1 LRRWTGSLDERRR
14 WCGGIVRDERIRDGG
29 RSLGS
34 NENIPICILSMTVV
48 QSEESVKIGLFFERY
63 EKKFFRKYIL
73 SVQDAYQDACGVAV
87 GRDAVRRFRVVS
99 RRVRACFSGIDL
111 RWRFLALSSCV
122 AHRRHEHTGPTICDR
137 FSPSRPKVQP
147 DALTLDK
154 AGETTTISGER
165 HVAHI
170 AARGVS
176 GRALETNSATRRRVS
191 PLQTTSVSPGAFSSS
206 GAAGAHEAARPAP
219 RAVDVDWL
227 IRNTKRAL
235 TRRDGRRPRQHRL
248 SEGSARGDHRDA

>member
-1 LRRWTGSLDERRR
+1 
-14 WCGGIVRDERIRDGG
+14 
-29 RSLGS
+29 
-34 NENIPICILSMTVV
+34 M
-48 QSEESVKIGLFFERY
+48 
-63 EKKFFRKYIL
+63 
-73 SVQDAYQDACGVAV
+73 

-99 RRVRACFSGIDL
+99 RRVRGCFSGIDL
-111 RWRFLALSSCV
+111 RCRCLALSSCV

-137 FSPSRPKVQP
+137 FSPSRPKSAAGCRNAKHV
-147 DALTLDK
+147 

-191 PLQTTSVSPGAFSSS
+191 PLQTTSASPGAFSSS

-248 SEGSARGDHRDA
+248 SEGSARGDHRDAGH

>member
-1 LRRWTGSLDERRR
+1 
-14 WCGGIVRDERIRDGG
+14 
-29 RSLGS
+29 
-34 NENIPICILSMTVV
+34 
-48 QSEESVKIGLFFERY
+48 
-63 EKKFFRKYIL
+63 
-73 SVQDAYQDACGVAV
+73 
-87 GRDAVRRFRVVS
+87 
-99 RRVRACFSGIDL
+99 
-111 RWRFLALSSCV
+111 
-122 AHRRHEHTGPTICDR
+122 
-137 FSPSRPKVQP
+137 VQP
-147 DALTLDK
+147 DAETQNK

-248 SEGSARGDHRDA
+248 SEGSAHGNHRDA

>member
-1 LRRWTGSLDERRR
+1 M
-14 WCGGIVRDERIRDGG
+14 
-29 RSLGS
+29 
-34 NENIPICILSMTVV
+34 SMIVV
-48 QSEESVKIGLFFERY
+48 QSEESVKSGLFRSVTR
-63 EKKFFRKYIL
+63 KSTSSRKGIFFL
-73 SVQDAYQDACGVAV
+73 SKTRTKTRV
-87 GRDAVRRFRVVS
+87 GLPWDVTRFDVS
-99 RRVRACFSGIDL
+99 GWLPAGSEAAFPGSIFDVDVS
-111 RWRFLALSSCV
+111 
-122 AHRRHEHTGPTICDR
+122 H
-137 FSPSRPKVQP
+137 SRPASRTEDTSTPDPRFAIAFPRRARKVQP
-147 DALTLDK
+147 DAETPNK

-165 HVAHI
+165 HVAHS

-191 PLQTTSVSPGAFSSS
+191 PLQTTSASPGAFSSS

-248 SEGSARGDHRDA
+248 SEGSARGDHRDAGH

>member
-1 LRRWTGSLDERRR
+1 MS
-14 WCGGIVRDERIRDGG
+14 V
-29 RSLGS
+29 
-34 NENIPICILSMTVV
+34 TVV
-48 QSEESVKIGLFFERY
+48 QSEESVKSGLFRSVTR
-63 EKKFFRKYIL
+63 KSTSSRKYIL

-99 RRVRACFSGIDL
+99 RRVRGCFSGIDL
-111 RWRFLALSSCV
+111 RCRCLALSSCV
-122 AHRRHEHTGPTICDR
+122 AHRRHEHTDPR
-137 FSPSRPKVQP
+137 FAIAFPRRARRVQP
-147 DALTLDK
+147 DAETPNK

-191 PLQTTSVSPGAFSSS
+191 PLQTTSAAPGAFSSS

-235 TRRDGRRPRQHRL
+235 TRRDGRPSQHRL
-248 SEGSARGDHRDA
+248 SEGSARGDHRDAGH

>member
-1 LRRWTGSLDERRR
+1 MRRARSRGGAFRKREYFRSSLGLLPPFCPRRVPRRVWGCRGTRRGSTFPGGFPPGPRLLFRDRSSMSMSRTLVLRRAQKTR
-14 WCGGIVRDERIRDGG
+14 
-29 RSLGS
+29 
-34 NENIPICILSMTVV
+34 
-48 QSEESVKIGLFFERY
+48 
-63 EKKFFRKYIL
+63 
-73 SVQDAYQDACGVAV
+73 
-87 GRDAVRRFRVVS
+87 
-99 RRVRACFSGIDL
+99 
-111 RWRFLALSSCV
+111 
-122 AHRRHEHTGPTICDR
+122 AHRPTICDR
-137 FSPSRPKVQP
+137 FSPSRPKSAAACRNAKKQ
-147 DALTLDK
+147 
-154 AGETTTISGER
+154 SGGNNDNQRRR

-191 PLQTTSVSPGAFSSS
+191 PLQTTSASPGAFSSS

-248 SEGSARGDHRDA
+248 SEGSARGDHRDAGH